1 MPKLYFWNAD
11 SPFDFPYIY
20 ITRLQIVPVGY
31 CYIKIIL
38 DIGKFNKTVVL
49 AIYLVNWTVYSKCV
63 LKPCNTNLQ
72 LDGHQLILPYSI

>member
-49 AIYLVNWTVYSKCV
+49 AIYLVN
-63 LKPCNTNLQ
+63 
-72 LDGHQLILPYSI
+72 